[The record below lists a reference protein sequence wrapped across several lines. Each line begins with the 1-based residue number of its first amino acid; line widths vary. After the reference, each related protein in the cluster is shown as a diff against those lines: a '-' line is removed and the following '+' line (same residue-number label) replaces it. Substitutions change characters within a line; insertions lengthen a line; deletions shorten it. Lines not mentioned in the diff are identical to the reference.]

1 MAKYYP
7 IFLKIEQ
14 KTCVVVGGGKVACRK
29 IKSLL
34 EAGARVRV
42 IAPHVID
49 EIAKMAEEGRVEL
62 LKRPYKKGDLKG
74 AVLVYAATDD
84 PKVQEEVFS
93 EAEELG
99 IFCNVVDKPRLCSF
113 IVPSLVKRG
122 RLQLAISTSGASP
135 ALARRL
141 REQLEQEFGPEYEEY
156 LELMAK
162 WREEILARDL
172 SEEERRRIFEHLVLA
187 PVPLWLKRGER
198 HHVKSLAETFDLPF
212 EE

>member
-1 MAKYYP
+1 
-7 IFLKIEQ
+7 
-14 KTCVVVGGGKVACRK
+14 VVVGGGKVACRK

>member
-62 LKRPYKKGDLKG
+62 LKRPYQKGDLKG

>member
-1 MAKYYP
+1 M
-7 IFLKIEQ
+7 
-14 KTCVVVGGGKVACRK
+14 VVGGGKVACRK

>member
-1 MAKYYP
+1 M
-7 IFLKIEQ
+7 
-14 KTCVVVGGGKVACRK
+14 VVGGGKVACRK

-62 LKRPYKKGDLKG
+62 LKRPYQKGDLKG